1 MVECRRCE
9 YLQEGVFP
17 GSLICTKYD
26 IQLALNRIDR
36 TRDCEAN
43 QRSSPLIVAG
53 KVLWTPPGWDGPVE
67 IPEQSNEVPL
77 IACDICGAGF
87 ATAEGY
93 REHMAQVH
101 WFTCEFC
108 GAIYKNKR
116 ALGQHKVRC
125 DKGRKTREK
134 QEVSS
139 MKCQE
144 CGLEFENWKQHLDHV
159 NEHHS
164 TCRYCGKKCRGLKGR
179 NRHEAT
185 CKENPDNKPVPIS
198 DDQLERAAQVESK
211 EAVARLILWRSAQKH
226 GGSCKNCA
234 HQGLCVYKDKTA
246 ALDWVL
252 CKHWVPADLT
262 EVAS

>member
-9 YLQEGVFP
+9 YLQEGTFP
-17 GSLICTKYD
+17 GSLVCTKYD

-43 QRSSPLIVAG
+43 QRTSPLVVAS

-67 IPEQSNEVPL
+67 IPEQSNK
-77 IACDICGAGF
+77 A
-87 ATAEGY
+87 
-93 REHMAQVH
+93 
-101 WFTCEFC
+101 
-108 GAIYKNKR
+108 
-116 ALGQHKVRC
+116 
-125 DKGRKTREK
+125 RKTREK

-144 CGLEFENWKQHLDHV
+144 CGLEFENWKQHSDHV

-198 DDQLERAAQVESK
+198 DDQLERAAQVEPK